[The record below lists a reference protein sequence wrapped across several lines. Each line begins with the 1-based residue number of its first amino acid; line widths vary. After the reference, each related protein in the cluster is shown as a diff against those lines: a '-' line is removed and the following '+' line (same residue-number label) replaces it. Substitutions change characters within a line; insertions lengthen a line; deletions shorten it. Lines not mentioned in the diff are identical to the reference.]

1 MDIKDVAGVSEPIKK
16 LIEVCAEGI
25 GAVARPWLI
34 RRDVKA
40 LVDAQATLEKANLL
54 VASAELATTGSQIA
68 ARIEYREAK
77 RHRNLCAVVSEAKE
91 SMPNEVSE
99 QPVDSDWIARFFSYA
114 EDVSNEEMQRL
125 WGRLLSGEVSR
136 PGSFSMR
143 ALELTKSLSSEEA
156 SIFHVLCNYS
166 LDGAYVFSTDT
177 PLVDFKRKSTD
188 FAIGSKED
196 EWEDFYAGAGITR
209 PQFTL
214 LEEIGLLSSAWGATR
229 TWKSGPD
236 PAAAVLVWRRGDQ
249 CIGIRNEAPT
259 EDGWS
264 FTVPTIDFTHIARQ
278 LNSVFD
284 LSPFHD
290 SHLRQL
296 IKSFERHGL
305 KCQLGTL
312 MHNPDAGKKQW
323 RMTDIDTNAR

>member
-1 MDIKDVAGVSEPIKK
+1 MDLKDVAGVSEPLKK

-25 GAVARPWLI
+25 GAIARPWLI
-34 RRDVKA
+34 RRDAKA

-54 VASAELATTGSQIA
+54 VASADLATTGSQIVV
-68 ARIEYREAK
+68 RVEYREAK

-91 SMPNEVSE
+91 TMPNEVSE
-99 QPVDSDWIARFFSYA
+99 QSVDSDWIARFFSYA

-156 SIFHVLCNYS
+156 SIFHLLCKYS
-166 LDGAYVFSTDT
+166 LGSDCVFSMDE
-177 PLVDFKRKSTD
+177 PLLNFKRKSTE

-196 EWEDFYAGAGITR
+196 EWEDFYVDAGITR

-214 LEEIGLLSSAWGATR
+214 LEEIGLLSSTWGTTR

-236 PAAAVLVWRRGDQ
+236 PAATVLVWMKGDQ

-264 FTVPTIDFTHIARQ
+264 FTVPTIELTHIARQ
-278 LNSVFD
+278 LISVFD
-284 LSPFHD
+284 RSSFHD

-296 IKSFERHGL
+296 AKSFERHGL

-312 MHNPDAGKKQW
+312 KHNPDVGKKQW
-323 RMTDIDTNAR
+323 LMTDIDAKAK